1 MNKRFIYSLA
11 ATFITAA
18 VTLGSLTACSSEDIM
33 VVEKQ
38 TATQAQTYTVSIPAT
53 MGDDA
58 ETRAVTFNGTNKAVS
73 TFAEGDKVYIYNETK
88 GAMACDGE
96 GNAIALTLTPGD
108 ISNDGKNCTLAG
120 TLTFYKYE
128 NSTWNAVAV
137 ESSDSYKL
145 LYNLSQL
152 NTQDPTNSNFWYIE
166 QDGTAAGIADYAIA
180 TTTLTED
187 GGQLTPSA
195 TVSFT
200 NVQSMFRFQFIDES
214 SNAINVKHL
223 VITSKNYAVASFY
236 TPLLPSTNPYIY
248 DTFLSFPV
256 TLATPTTD
264 YIYVALC
271 IKESEAAGDEL
282 SFKAV
287 DADGKVYTGTKA
299 APTDGFKNGKYY
311 YNSSAITLTHDASKD
326 ITAPNIV
333 WTNPNASIEPN
344 YEGKYNI
351 YSENFDITLSGT
363 SRNCDFY
370 LINAG
375 TVRLNG
381 INATYSG
388 PFFNCGANLT
398 VELLN
403 GSANTIVNTNNTY
416 GTNCIGA
423 NTLKL
428 SGNGTLTVTA
438 KSADYCGIRGTTNYS
453 KDKSNND
460 KATTTAIDVSA
471 QLAADGYKV
480 TRSARSDNS
489 DGTFTWTYTVRPL
502 IDLSSLTGDYVAQDG
517 DMLTG
522 TLASNLKL
530 KIAAGATVTLA
541 GMTHHAGDYI
551 NSIECLGTAN
561 IILAEGTTN
570 DLTRGSS
577 DAFAGLFLNNGIT
590 WSILTISGTGTLLA
604 SGGFACAGIGGI
616 NYCNDIVINGGIIY
630 ATGGQFAPG
639 IGAGANVGQTGN
651 ITINGGNITAT
662 GGEGAAGIGAGC
674 NSSYCKDITIEN
686 TVTSVKAIK
695 GAGASES
702 IGRGSGGNSCGTVK
716 FGTATMFDDSRWTT
730 TPNSGNNYGLLHFV
744 ISTTTNPNDT
754 WTLTP
759 LNQGQGGLQDYNVNP
774 ANEQ

>member
-38 TATQAQTYTVSIPAT
+38 TATQAPTYTVCIPAS
-53 MGDDA
+53 MGEDA

-145 LYNLSQL
+145 LYNLSEL

-236 TPLLPSTNPYIY
+236 RPLLPSTNPYIY
-248 DTFLSFPV
+248 YTFLSFPV

-299 APTDGFKNGKYY
+299 APSGGFINGKYY
-311 YNSSAITLTHDASKD
+311 YNTSAITLAHDASQD
-326 ITAPNIV
+326 RIRPTIV

-344 YEGKYNI
+344 YKGEYSI
-351 YSENFDITLSGT
+351 YSENIDITLSGT
-363 SRNCDFY
+363 SRNCRFHSKY
-370 LINAG
+370 FRPESPLYRG
-375 TVRLNG
+375 
-381 INATYSG
+381 
-388 PFFNCGANLT
+388 
-398 VELLN
+398 
-403 GSANTIVNTNNTY
+403 
-416 GTNCIGA
+416 
-423 NTLKL
+423 
-428 SGNGTLTVTA
+428 TA
-438 KSADYCGIRGTTNYS
+438 KR
-453 KDKSNND
+453 
-460 KATTTAIDVSA
+460 
-471 QLAADGYKV
+471 Q
-480 TRSARSDNS
+480 
-489 DGTFTWTYTVRPL
+489 
-502 IDLSSLTGDYVAQDG
+502 
-517 DMLTG
+517 
-522 TLASNLKL
+522 
-530 KIAAGATVTLA
+530 
-541 GMTHHAGDYI
+541 
-551 NSIECLGTAN
+551 
-561 IILAEGTTN
+561 
-570 DLTRGSS
+570 
-577 DAFAGLFLNNGIT
+577 
-590 WSILTISGTGTLLA
+590 
-604 SGGFACAGIGGI
+604 
-616 NYCNDIVINGGIIY
+616 
-630 ATGGQFAPG
+630 
-639 IGAGANVGQTGN
+639 
-651 ITINGGNITAT
+651 
-662 GGEGAAGIGAGC
+662 
-674 NSSYCKDITIEN
+674 
-686 TVTSVKAIK
+686 
-695 GAGASES
+695 
-702 IGRGSGGNSCGTVK
+702 
-716 FGTATMFDDSRWTT
+716 
-730 TPNSGNNYGLLHFV
+730 
-744 ISTTTNPNDT
+744 
-754 WTLTP
+754 
-759 LNQGQGGLQDYNVNP
+759 
-774 ANEQ
+774 

>member
-38 TATQAQTYTVSIPAT
+38 TATQAPTYTVCIPAS
-53 MGDDA
+53 MGEDA

-73 TFAEGDKVYIYNETK
+73 TFAAGDKVYIYNETK

-145 LYNLSQL
+145 LYNLSEL
-152 NTQDPTNSNFWYIE
+152 NTQDPIYSNFWYIE

-223 VITSKNYAVASFY
+223 VITSKNYAVASYY

-299 APTDGFKNGKYY
+299 APSGGFINGKYY
-311 YNSSAITLTHDASKD
+311 YNTSAITLAHDASQD
-326 ITAPNIV
+326 RIRPTIV

-517 DMLTG
+517 DILTG

-577 DAFAGLFLNNGIT
+577 DAYAGLFLNNGIT

-604 SGGFACAGIGGI
+604 SGGNACAGIGGI
-616 NYCNDIVINGGIIY
+616 NYCDDIVINGGIIY

-639 IGAGANVGQTGN
+639 IGAGSNSGQTGN

-674 NSSYCKDITIEN
+674 NSSECKDITIEN
-686 TVTSVKAIK
+686 TVTSVTAIK

-730 TPNSGNNYGLLHFV
+730 TPTNGENYGGLHFV
-744 ISTTTNPNDT
+744 ISTTTNTKDT

-759 LNQGQGGLQDYNVNP
+759 LNQGQGGLQNYNVNS
-774 ANEQ
+774 ATEQ

>member
-53 MGDDA
+53 MGDDT

-73 TFAEGDKVYIYNETK
+73 TFAAGDKVYIYNETK

-145 LYNLSQL
+145 LYNL
-152 NTQDPTNSNFWYIE
+152 NYPDTEYPINSYFGYCDQN
-166 QDGTAAGIADYAIA
+166 GTAAGIADYAIA
-180 TTTLTED
+180 TTTLTND
-187 GGQLTPSA
+187 GGQLTPA
-195 TVSFT
+195 TTVSFS
-200 NVQSMFRFQFIDES
+200 NIQSMFRFQFIDENS
-214 SNAINVKHL
+214 TPINVKHL
-223 VITSKNYAVASFY
+223 IITSKKEAVAA
-236 TPLLPSTNPYIY
+236 IY
-248 DTFLSFPV
+248 FPIDVYYSCSSIPV
-256 TLATPTTD
+256 TLTTPTTS

-271 IKESEAAGDEL
+271 IKESEADGDEL
-282 SFKAV
+282 TFKAI
-287 DADGKVYTGTKA
+287 DADDKVYTGTKA
-299 APTDGFKNGKYY
+299 APSGGFINGKYY
-311 YNSSAITLTHDASKD
+311 YNTSAITLAHDASQD
-326 ITAPNIV
+326 RIRPTIV

-344 YEGKYNI
+344 YKGEYSI
-351 YSENFDITLSGT
+351 YSENIDITLSGT
-363 SRNCDFY
+363 SRNCRFHSEY
-370 LINAG
+370 SG
-375 TVRLNG
+375 TLRLNG
-381 INATYSG
+381 LNATGNERFFTCSAPNL
-388 PFFNCGANLT
+388 PFT
-398 VELLN
+398 VELQN
-403 GSANTIVNTNNTY
+403 GSENTIINPNE
-416 GTNCIGA
+416 CIQSK
-423 NTLKL
+423 TLKL
-428 SGNGTLTVTA
+428 SGNGTLTVTTTD
-438 KSADYCGIRGTTNYS
+438 ADRCGIYGSANYML
-453 KDKSNND
+453 SNND
-460 KATTTAIDVSA
+460 YATTTAIDVSA

-502 IDLSSLTGDYVAQDG
+502 IDLSSLTDDYVAQDG
-517 DMLTG
+517 DILTG

-759 LNQGQGGLQDYNVNP
+759 LNQGQGGLQNYNVNS
-774 ANEQ
+774 ATEQ

>member
-38 TATQAQTYTVSIPAT
+38 TATQAPTYTVCIPAS
-53 MGDDA
+53 MGEDA

-145 LYNLSQL
+145 LYNLSEL
-152 NTQDPTNSNFWYIE
+152 NTQDPIYSNFWYIE

-236 TPLLPSTNPYIY
+236 TPLLPSTNPNIY
-248 DTFLSFPV
+248 YTFLSFPV

-311 YNSSAITLTHDASKD
+311 YNTSAIPLAHDASQD

-517 DMLTG
+517 DILTG
-522 TLASNLKL
+522 TLPGNY
-530 KIAAGATVTLA
+530 KISIADGATVTLA
-541 GMTHHAGDYI
+541 DVSINADGTMTEEYAGI
-551 NSIECLGTAN
+551 TCLGNATIN
-561 IILAEGTTN
+561 LADGTTN
-570 DLTRGSS
+570 TVRGMADDYS
-577 DAFAGLFLNNGIT
+577 GIFVPHNDT
-590 WSILTISGTGTLLA
+590 GEGDEYEYTLTIRGTGTLNA
-604 SGGFACAGIGGI
+604 FGGQNSAGIGANSRYDSG
-616 NYCNDIVINGGIIY
+616 NIVIAGGIIN
-630 ATGGQFAPG
+630 ATGGGNAAG
-639 IGAGANVGQTGN
+639 IGSSYVSTSARNYTCGN
-651 ITINGGNITAT
+651 ITISGGPSPPLAAVMPLASAVHIL
-662 GGEGAAGIGAGC
+662 GGAAK
-674 NSSYCKDITIEN
+674 S
-686 TVTSVKAIK
+686 TSMAAPSPLRAVLKLP
-695 GAGASES
+695 ASAVAKV
-702 IGRGSGGNSCGTVK
+702 GHA
-716 FGTATMFDDSRWTT
+716 ATSPSRIQL
-730 TPNSGNNYGLLHFV
+730 PALLR
-744 ISTTTNPNDT
+744 
-754 WTLTP
+754 
-759 LNQGQGGLQDYNVNP
+759 
-774 ANEQ
+774 

>member
-38 TATQAQTYTVSIPAT
+38 TATQAPTYTVCIPAS
-53 MGDDA
+53 MGEDA

-73 TFAEGDKVYIYNETK
+73 TFAAGDKVYIYNETK

-96 GNAIALTLTPGD
+96 GNAIALTLTSGD

-145 LYNLSQL
+145 LYNLSEL

-236 TPLLPSTNPYIY
+236 RPLLPSTNPYIY
-248 DTFLSFPV
+248 YTFLSFPV

-388 PFFNCGANLT
+388 PFFNCGDNLT

-403 GSANTIVNTNNTY
+403 GSANTIVNTY
-416 GTNCIGA
+416 DTNCIGA

-453 KDKSNND
+453 KDKSN
-460 KATTTAIDVSA
+460 
-471 QLAADGYKV
+471 
-480 TRSARSDNS
+480 
-489 DGTFTWTYTVRPL
+489 TYTVRPL

-517 DMLTG
+517 DILTG
-522 TLASNLKL
+522 TLASNLEL

-570 DLTRGSS
+570 DLTRGS
-577 DAFAGLFLNNGIT
+577 DNAYAGLFLNNGIT
-590 WSILTISGTGTLLA
+590 WSTLTISGTGTLLA
-604 SGGFACAGIGGI
+604 SGGDACAGIGGI
-616 NYCNDIVINGGIIY
+616 EYCDDIVINGGTIY

-639 IGAGANVGQTGN
+639 IGAGGNSGHTGN

-662 GGEGAAGIGAGC
+662 GGEGAAGIGAGT
-674 NSSYCKDITIEN
+674 NSSYCKDITIKN
-686 TVTSVKAIK
+686 TVTSVTAIK

-702 IGRGSGGNSCGTVK
+702 IGRGSGGSCGTVK
-716 FGTATMFDDSRWTT
+716 FGTATMFDGSTWTT

-744 ISTTTNPNDT
+744 ISKTTNPNDT

-774 ANEQ
+774 ATEQ

>member
-1 MNKRFIYSLA
+1 MKKTSFIYSLA

-38 TATQAQTYTVSIPAT
+38 TATQAQTYTVSIPAS

-73 TFAEGDKVYIYNETK
+73 TFAAGDKVYVYNETK

-145 LYNLSQL
+145 LYNLSEL
-152 NTQDPTNSNFWYIE
+152 NTQDPINSNFWYIE

-236 TPLLPSTNPYIY
+236 RPLLPSTNPYIY

-311 YNSSAITLTHDASKD
+311 YNTSAITLAHDASQD

-351 YSENFDITLSGT
+351 YSENFDFTLSGT

-388 PFFNCGANLT
+388 PFFNCGNNLT

-438 KSADYCGIRGTTNYS
+438 KSTDDCGIRGTTNYS

-480 TRSARSDNS
+480 TRSAMTDNG
-489 DGTFTWTYTVRPL
+489 DGTYTWTYTVMPGTKIVKL
-502 IDLSSLTGDYVAQDG
+502 NTLTENYTAQDG
-517 DMLTG
+517 DILTG
-522 TLASNLKL
+522 TLASNLEL

-551 NSIECLGTAN
+551 NSIVCLGTAN
-561 IILAEGTTN
+561 IILAAGTTN

-590 WSILTISGTGTLLA
+590 WSILTISGTGTLRA

-616 NYCNDIVINGGIIY
+616 NYCDDIVINGGTIY

-686 TVTSVKAIK
+686 TVTSVTAIK

-730 TPNSGNNYGLLHFV
+730 TPTNGENYGGLHFV
-744 ISTTTNPNDT
+744 ISTTTNTKDT

-759 LNQGQGGLQDYNVNP
+759 TNP
-774 ANEQ
+774 NP